1 MSGYDVKNPP
11 NHAKEETIFGNSWL
25 CGSIG
30 SCKDHEI
37 NRRNK
42 NTNICLFFGNM
53 YREDDGS
60 QSHLFSDL
68 YNLIVYLFQ
77 PQNMSPVATHMHILP
92 VKLKCL

>member
-1 MSGYDVKNPP
+1 MPRKRLSLAIPGYVVPLEA
-11 NHAKEETIFGNSWL
+11 AKIMKSTAGIKTQTYAF
-25 CGSIG
+25 
-30 SCKDHEI
+30 
-37 NRRNK
+37 
-42 NTNICLFFGNM
+42 FFGNM